1 MNPVFSLSFVRRSR
15 RRRAAAVTAASA
27 LLPVLLLGM
36 TMTAARAQTP
46 PPPPPPPVPT
56 DPALPPPAP
65 GESSSSGDVTQAPTA
80 GNNRY
85 LLLPDISFIGLLV
98 GHTGNDRRDP
108 DRDKLRFDEGEL
120 ALQSFVYP
128 GIGAQVFIVFSGDG
142 EAVVEEAYLNAQNLS
157 LVGLNNVPVSLTV
170 GRRKVPFGRVNQL
183 HPHSWLYTVQPY
195 VLSNLVSGES
205 LTGDGASFSY
215 LLPTGKLFA
224 QLDAGFWSQ
233 SEATEDFDTETDP
246 SQAIV
251 TSPGAGFKDKFGTV
265 RLWTAAEV
273 LGGALEIGGSI
284 AGGRG
289 VGYTPA
295 GFGGASAARF
305 KSRSRQAGGGDPLTI
320 SPRILLSGVD
330 LTYRRTG
337 LRASRLLLRGEYLRH
352 RQKEGD
358 FSQTAEGYYVFADQ
372 RFDAQNGIGLRY
384 DWSEF
389 PYAPGLHESAVSL
402 IGTHQFTE
410 QFYARVQLIQGE
422 RPGKRSFTEAWFQLV
437 FGFGPHT
444 HTLE

>member
-1 MNPVFSLSFVRRSR
+1 MFGALCPFV
-15 RRRAAAVTAASA
+15 AAAT
-27 LLPVLLLGM
+27 LPI
-36 TMTAARAQTP
+36 AARAQQAP
-46 PPPPPPPVPT
+46 PPPPPPPVPAPP
-56 DPALPPPAP
+56 DVPPAP
-65 GESSSSGDVTQAPTA
+65 AAPGDATPPPDAPTQSSSGDVTQGPTT
-80 GNNRY
+80 GSNRY
-85 LLLPDISFIGLLV
+85 LLLPDISFIANLV

-108 DRDKLRFDEGEL
+108 DRDKLRFEEGEL

-128 GIGAQVFIVFSGDG
+128 GIRAQAFIVFADG
-142 EAVVEEAYLNAQNLS
+142 EAVIEEGYLNAQNLGF
-157 LVGLNNVPVSLTV
+157 VGLNNVPVSLTL

-195 VLSNLVSGES
+195 ALSNLVSGES
-205 LTGDGASFSY
+205 LTGDGAYFSY

-233 SEATEDFDTETDP
+233 SESTEDFDAQADP
-246 SQAIV
+246 SQAII
-251 TSPGAGFKDKFGTV
+251 TSPGAGFQDKFGTV
-265 RLWTAAEV
+265 RLWTATEA
-273 LGGALEIGGSI
+273 LGGSLEIGGSL

-289 VGYTPA
+289 VGYAPA
-295 GFGGASAARF
+295 GFGGARAARLPG
-305 KSRSRQAGGGDPLTI
+305 RSRQTGDPLTI
-320 SPRILLSGVD
+320 SPRILLSGLD
-330 LTYRRTG
+330 LTYRRAG
-337 LRASRLLLRGEYLRH
+337 RGASRFLLRGEYLNH

-358 FSQTAEGYYVFADQ
+358 FSQTAQGYYVFADQ
-372 RFDAQNGIGLRY
+372 RLNAQNEIGLRY

-422 RPGKRSFTEAWFQLV
+422 RPGKSSFTEGWLQFV